1 MAPSVASPA
10 AASSALAG
18 SGTGGAAKEIAAL
31 IEDSVQRVDKGA
43 ALVGNTGNTMHHIL
57 KSVQDVD
64 AIIATH
70 SRDRKV
76 AAWLQDTAKALAE
89 I

>member
-1 MAPSVASPA
+1 M
-10 AASSALAG
+10 
-18 SGTGGAAKEIAAL
+18 
-31 IEDSVQRVDKGA
+31 QRVDKGA